1 MTQAM
6 QDKSFQR
13 LMRSIFIAIIIT
25 TFVRGLGL
33 PSNPILAVSQFVVTL
48 FLNAL
53 SMSVLPL
60 ILFSVVAGAA
70 KFTQQSTSMRTALSI
85 VGVFAIN
92 TFVAAS
98 IGALSFNLIEF
109 LAPTA
114 AAYKASAAQV
124 HASYPLTDMLLK
136 IFPPNI
142 FAALTEQNMLGMISF
157 SVLFGGCLGA
167 LARSENKQF
176 SSLLSGIE
184 SLGRVALSVVRCFI
198 DLLPYAVMFFIL
210 NLGLTFNV
218 AHLHRFSSF
227 LLIFFLS
234 ITLYWFAGFIALSII
249 ARKNPVTFLE
259 SLKVPLVTAA
269 TTSSSAASLPDL
281 MHVFETTYKIPAS
294 FVRFVTPL
302 GTILNMGAST
312 LFICGSVLHLG
323 DLYGYPMTMADQIC
337 LLLLS
342 WITSL
347 GIAGIPSGC
356 LLSLITLLNVLGI
369 PKESLAMIL
378 GFDRI
383 LDLVRTL
390 TNVYGNAVSVII
402 LGNMISREKKKNTDT
417 EKS

>member
-1 MTQAM
+1 MAPAV

-13 LMRSIFIAIIIT
+13 LMRSIFLAIIIT
-25 TFVRGLGL
+25 TLVRGLDL
-33 PSNPILAVSQFVVTL
+33 PSAPILAVSQFIATL

-53 SMSVLPL
+53 SMTVLPL

-70 KFTQQSTSMRTALSI
+70 KFTQQSTSIRTALSI
-85 VGVFAIN
+85 IAVFAIN
-92 TFVAAS
+92 TLVAAS
-98 IGALSFNLIEF
+98 IGALSFNIIEF
-109 LAPTA
+109 VTPTA

-142 FAALTEQNMLGMISF
+142 FAALAEQNMLGMISF

-176 SSLLSGIE
+176 ASLLSGAE
-184 SLGRVALSVVRCFI
+184 SLGQVALSVVRCFI
-198 DLLPYAVMFFIL
+198 DLLPYAVMFFVL
-210 NLGLTFNV
+210 NLGLTFNT
-218 AHLHRFSSF
+218 AHFHRFSSF

-234 ITLYWFAGFIALSII
+234 VTLYWLAGFIVLSIV
-249 ARKNPVTFLE
+249 ARKNPLKVLQ
-259 SLKVPLVTAA
+259 SLKVPLITAA
-269 TTSSSAASLPDL
+269 TTSSSAAALPDL
-281 MHVFETTYKIPAS
+281 MSVFETNYKMPSS

-302 GTILNMGAST
+302 GTILNMGASA

-323 DLYGYPMTMADQIC
+323 DLYGYPMTMADQGC

-356 LLSLITLLNVLGI
+356 LLSLIALLNVLGI

-390 TNVYGNAVSVII
+390 TNVFGNSVSV
-402 LGNMISREKKKNTDT
+402 LTLASMMPKEKPTSDDD
-417 EKS
+417 EE